1 MKTLFLILGFLL
13 VAGGAKAGDGPD
25 FLGVADNYWF
35 DFTGSWVAS
44 DVTMKVLP
52 EDLRPLGPT
61 AVFAGD
67 FIYESINNPSEDRL
81 IKDLALDA
89 AGCGLSY
96 LFNIKW

>member
-1 MKTLFLILGFLL
+1 MKKFFLVFGFLL
-13 VAGGAKAGDGPD
+13 VAGGAKADSTPN
-25 FLGVADNYWF
+25 FLGMDDNYWF
-35 DFTGSWVAS
+35 DLTGSWVAG

-52 EDLRPLGPT
+52 EDLKPLGPT